1 MMKMEVSQLKKRTL
15 VLLITSLVLILIG
28 SLIASISNNSG
39 GDVDVSRISFE
50 TDSGE
55 LSGLLYLPDGAE
67 SEPRPTIVATHGYLN
82 SAEMQAPQAIEM
94 SKRGY
99 VVLALDQYD
108 HGHSVGTMDKSIPF
122 FSFWPTSIYDAV
134 NYMYEQDYVL
144 KDEDGNGIIAVSGH
158 SMGGFSSTHAV
169 LLDEMFYEQAG
180 IRKIDS
186 YLSMGSDYQW
196 IYALGYELEDIA
208 AAYGPRTAG
217 KIAGTYDE
225 FFFSPEATAQGQT
238 VVEKNYIAT
247 EEGQAFL
254 GHPED
259 PTVGEFYA
267 VGDGQ
272 RIIYQ
277 PEETHPWNHFSMT
290 TTDHV
295 INFYDEAF
303 AEYDVVETSETG
315 QSWMYKEW
323 FSFVALIGFFLLFVP
338 VVQLLLKVPFL
349 SDTVVEKPKALP
361 LPATDSEKT
370 SNLVMII
377 FGAFFPALLF
387 TTFYSGVEVGLRLI
401 TQINYIM
408 IATSLISLIV
418 AYVKDK
424 QTHMKKLS
432 ISVLIIG
439 IIQFLMLRYRDTLIE
454 VSEFFGAP
462 TGNTIVYWALNVAII
477 TALVLVISYFAS
489 QKAKGVTLDNYGLKT
504 KVKPIFASFVVAV
517 IAIAVGYLMLFIV
530 DAIFKT
536 DFRLWTLAVKT
547 FEAHHLVALMKYAP
561 LFFVFYFVVG
571 LSINVNT
578 ADERFEGIKGYLVSI
593 FMFVGGL
600 IFYLLYQYGSLFM
613 TGTAAFPAEALSSIV
628 VIGLVPVLIIA
639 AIFNRYF
646 YRLTGNIYLGA
657 FINALLMT
665 LILLANTALY
675 ATL

>member
-1 MMKMEVSQLKKRTL
+1 LKKRTL
-15 VLLITSLVLILIG
+15 VLLITSLALIFIG

-67 SEPRPTIVATHGYLN
+67 DDPRPTIVATHGYLN

-108 HGHSVGTMDKSIPF
+108 HGHSVGTMDKSFPF

-144 KDEDGNGIIAVSGH
+144 KDDAGNGVIAVSGH

-169 LLDEMFYEQAG
+169 LLDEMFYEQSG

-196 IYALGYELEDIA
+196 IYALGYELDDIV

-225 FFFSPEATAQGQT
+225 FFFSPEAAAQGKT
-238 VVEKNYIAT
+238 VVEKNYITT
-247 EEGQAFL
+247 EEAQAFL
-254 GHPED
+254 GNPED

-295 INFYDEAF
+295 IEFYNEAF
-303 AEYDVVETSETG
+303 SEYEIVETSESG

-349 SDTVVEKPKALP
+349 SATVVEKPKAI
-361 LPATDSEKT
+361 PAPTTDSEKI

-401 TQINYIM
+401 TQINYI
-408 IATSLISLIV
+408 IIGTSLIALIV
-418 AYVKDK
+418 AYIKDK
-424 QTHMKKLS
+424 HADMKKLS
-432 ISVLIIG
+432 TGVLIIG
-439 IIQFLMLRYRDTLIE
+439 VIQFFMLTYRDNLVE
-454 VSEFFGAP
+454 VNAFFGAP
-462 TGNTIVYWALNVAII
+462 TGNTILYWALNVAII

-504 KVKPIFASFVVAV
+504 KLKPVAASFVVAV
-517 IAIAVGYLMLFIV
+517 AAIAVGYFMLFIV

-547 FEAHHLVALMKYAP
+547 FDAHHIVALLKYAP
-561 LFFVFYFVVG
+561 LFFIFYFIVG

-578 ADERFEGIKGYLVSI
+578 AGERFEGIKGYLVSI

-600 IFYLLYQYGSLFM
+600 IFYLIYQYGTLFI
-613 TGTAAFPAEALSSIV
+613 TKTAAFPAESLSSIV

-646 YRLTGNIYLGA
+646 YRLTGNVYLAA
-657 FINALLMT
+657 FINAILMT
-665 LILLANTALY
+665 LVLLANTALH

>member
-15 VLLITSLVLILIG
+15 VLLITSLALILIG

-158 SMGGFSSTHAV
+158 SMGGFSSTHAI

-462 TGNTIVYWALNVAII
+462 TGNTIVYWALHVAII

>member
-1 MMKMEVSQLKKRTL
+1 MKKRTL
-15 VLLITSLVLILIG
+15 VLLITSLALILIG

-158 SMGGFSSTHAV
+158 SMGGFSSTHAI

-462 TGNTIVYWALNVAII
+462 TGNTIVYWALHVAII